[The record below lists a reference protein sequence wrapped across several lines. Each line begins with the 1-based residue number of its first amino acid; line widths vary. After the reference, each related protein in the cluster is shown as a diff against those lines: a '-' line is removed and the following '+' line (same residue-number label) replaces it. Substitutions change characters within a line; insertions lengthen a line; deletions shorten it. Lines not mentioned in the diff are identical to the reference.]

1 MTPRGRKRLGFRGG
15 YTVHSR
21 QNIGTGPGEETASQ
35 RRSEPRATTGKI
47 GEHHEHFTRAGIWGR
62 PRKELHTYERKK
74 IYGATP
80 SKLLPHPTIIKFWK
94 RIPISKPR
102 SSRSTKA
109 TPQRSRKQA
118 RASLS
123 RPRSSRDLTQ
133 YPPSLS
139 PPPPARFIPLPTTS
153 HSPAPPQT
161 RPSPYYS
168 PNCSIASAS
177 GTSSSSRPSPLL
189 LSAVPPRWDSYR

>member
-21 QNIGTGPGEETASQ
+21 QNIGTGPGGETASQ

-47 GEHHEHFTRAGIWGR
+47 GEHHEHFTRAGIWGQH
-62 PRKELHTYERKK
+62 RKDLHTYERKK

-80 SKLLPHPTIIKFWK
+80 SKTTSSPNHNQILEANPNLQTSLLTINK
-94 RIPISKPR
+94 SH
-102 SSRSTKA
+102 
-109 TPQRSRKQA
+109 PQRSRKQA
-118 RASLS
+118 RASFS

-153 HSPAPPQT
+153 HSPTPPQT

-189 LSAVPPRWDSYR
+189 LSAVPLRWDSYR